1 MTVVNLLKLDDQ
13 SSELAEGEQLAN
25 KLNRARQ
32 SIVRS
37 ELYRDMLVEYVARN
51 VANDARQDA
60 GSDLD

>member
-60 GSDLD
+60 SSDLD